1 MNTIRSLRRRVIIT
15 CALLS
20 LICGIAVTLY
30 ARFVHPYQPRISHRM
45 VQLPRAHR
53 HLDGLI
59 IAFVSDTHIGPH
71 FTGDDLAPVVQLLRR
86 AKPDLVLFGGD
97 YISESPRFLESV
109 RAPLRD
115 MAELSKYG
123 AYGILGNHDLSNIRE
138 RVVDMLGHAGITVLQ
153 NDAVKIETR
162 QGPLWIVGI
171 DDAIL
176 GKTDLRKAFACV
188 PADAPAIAMWH
199 EPDHSPRAEP
209 FGPFLLL
216 CGHTHGGQVRIPG
229 LGPLSLPTMG
239 KKYVSGRYEIGDMT
253 MFVSNGVGMY
263 RPPVRLNCPPEVLL
277 IRLIA

>member
-1 MNTIRSLRRRVIIT
+1 V
-15 CALLS
+15 A
-20 LICGIAVTLY
+20 LY
-30 ARFVHPYQPRISHRM
+30 ARLVHPYRPRVKHMM

-53 HLDGLI
+53 HLDGLT

-71 FTGDDLAPVVQLLRR
+71 FTGDDLAPTAELLHK
-86 AKPDLVLFGGD
+86 AKPDLILFGGD

-109 RAPLRD
+109 REPLRA
-115 MAELSKYG
+115 MADISKYG

-138 RVVDMLGHAGITVLQ
+138 RVVEMLRHAGITVLQ
-153 NDAVKIETR
+153 NDSVKIETR

-176 GKTDLRKAFACV
+176 GKTDLPKAFACV
-188 PADAPAIAMWH
+188 PAGAPAIAMWH
-199 EPDHSPRAEP
+199 EPDLSPRAEP

-239 KKYVSGRYEIGDMT
+239 RKYVSGRYELGDMT
-253 MFVSNGVGMY
+253 MLVSNGVGMY
-263 RPPVRLNCPPEVLL
+263 RPPVRFNCPPEVLL
-277 IRLIA
+277 VRLIA

>member
-1 MNTIRSLRRRVIIT
+1 MNHTPSIRRFLIIGF
-15 CALLS
+15 LVS
-20 LICGIAVTLY
+20 LIGGIALALY
-30 ARFVHPYQPRISHRM
+30 ARFVHPYRPRVNHMM

-53 HLDGLI
+53 HLDGLT

-71 FTGDDLAPVVQLLRR
+71 FRGDDLAPITRLLRR
-86 AKPDLVLFGGD
+86 TKPDLMLFGGD
-97 YISESPRFLESV
+97 YISESPRFLEEV
-109 RAPLRD
+109 REPLRD
-115 MAELSKYG
+115 MAAISQYG
-123 AYGILGNHDLSNIRE
+123 AYGILGNHDLSNTRE
-138 RVVDMLGHAGITVLQ
+138 RVVEMLGRAGITVLQ
-153 NDAVKIETR
+153 NDAAQIQTR

-176 GKTDLRKAFACV
+176 GKANLPEAFACV
-188 PADAPAIAMWH
+188 PAGAPAIAMWH
-199 EPDHSPRAEP
+199 EPDPSARAEP

-229 LGPLSLPTMG
+229 IGALSLPTMG

-253 MFVSNGVGMY
+253 MLVSNGIGMY